1 MPSACGL
8 CGLHCNSSL
17 SRQRPQ
23 RLCALALRTASTGV
37 NIHFVLTT
45 REVIETTIALEK
57 RSMALY
63 ARFAK
68 IFTGQSRLHEFW
80 FGMARDEARH
90 VGALGLVA
98 TVLELE
104 GVIDGASPVAVQE
117 SEMTRLRETIEHYM
131 SESDSAFAIER
142 ALAIA
147 VEVEESE
154 LEDLVGDLLQ
164 ALQER
169 GEYERC
175 QRLLVHDLGEL
186 SYMIEQHCQDP
197 ALLLRC
203 DELVNHHAETLRHA
217 AAAH

>member
-1 MPSACGL
+1 MIG
-8 CGLHCNSSL
+8 
-17 SRQRPQ
+17 
-23 RLCALALRTASTGV
+23 LALRMATGGV
-37 NIHFVLTT
+37 NIRIVLTT
-45 REVIETTIALEK
+45 RAVIETTIALEK

-68 IFTGQSRLHEFW
+68 IFNDQPPLHEFW

-90 VGALGLVA
+90 VGALDLVE

-104 GVIDGASPVAVQE
+104 GVIDGPSPVPVQE
-117 SEMTRLRETIEHYM
+117 SEMIRLRETIEHYM
-131 SESDSAFAIER
+131 TEPEAEFSIER

-197 ALLLRC
+197 ALLARC
-203 DELVNHHAETLRHA
+203 DELVNHHAETLRHSA
-217 AAAH
+217 AR